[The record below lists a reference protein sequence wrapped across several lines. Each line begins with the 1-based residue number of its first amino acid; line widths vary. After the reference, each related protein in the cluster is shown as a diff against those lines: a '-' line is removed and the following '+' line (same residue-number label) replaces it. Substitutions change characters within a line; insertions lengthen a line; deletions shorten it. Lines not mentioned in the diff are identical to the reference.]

1 MTSLH
6 SDGDDSLP
14 PIHRVGGASRRCP
27 GGGPKPSPPGLPQWT
42 GLCDGLAMRQHLGSR
57 YPPHPGGAQP
67 LVGLVVIRGHT
78 REGRVEVT
86 TGSWAEGLSLHFL
99 ISKVG

>member
-14 PIHRVGGASRRCP
+14 PIHRVGGASRRGAQAFTP
-27 GGGPKPSPPGLPQWT
+27 RAPPMDGAGSEVAPGLTLPT
-42 GLCDGLAMRQHLGSR
+42 
-57 YPPHPGGAQP
+57 PPWRCSTPGGA
-67 LVGLVVIRGHT
+67 GGHQ
-78 REGRVEVT
+78 RSHEGGWVEVT
-86 TGSWAEGLSLHFL
+86 TDGWAEGLSLHFL